1 MNINITMDDI
11 RNFIS
16 GVEYLKEH
24 LEGIDVS
31 GDFAPDPQTSVS
43 AWELLTHSTAY
54 KALTEAVK

>member
-16 GVEYLKEH
+16 SVEYLKVD

-43 AWELLTHSTAY
+43 AWELLTDSTVY
-54 KALTEAVK
+54 KALTEAVE